1 MHCIVGCMQRVR
13 GISCVA
19 RAESVS
25 PSQPSATDGA
35 SARTE
40 ATKSTAVCPP
50 RCHVS
55 CIELLITFILFIS
68 GKVVHVNEDRHI
80 GQNKQKRKQKT
91 ARPNQMCHLN
101 IEENSV

>member
-68 GKVVHVNEDRHI
+68 GKVVHVNERYTDRTE
-80 GQNKQKRKQKT
+80 RAKT
-91 ARPNQMCHLN
+91 QT
-101 IEENSV
+101 ENSQAESSVSFKH